1 MDRSSLKEG
10 WCLILN
16 GRKYIRVRRT
26 SHFIDL
32 SVCKQLTYISDIRLF
47 FITLFNILRIVKYK
61 IKLILMSSNKVLEIT
76 DSISGNDWKFL
87 HVIIPISLTKV
98 IIV

>member
-1 MDRSSLKEG
+1 
-10 WCLILN
+10 
-16 GRKYIRVRRT
+16 
-26 SHFIDL
+26 
-32 SVCKQLTYISDIRLF
+32 
-47 FITLFNILRIVKYK
+47 
-61 IKLILMSSNKVLEIT
+61 MSSNKVLEIT